1 MRIKTYLFVLFLLI
15 KSNLLFSQVAIN
27 IDGSSPN
34 NSAMLDV
41 KSNNKGFL
49 PPRMTHAEMNAI
61 PNPADGL
68 IIYCTDCRT
77 DGKGVMAIFI
87 DGNWNA
93 LKVNCYPPMTPILQT
108 QIPSSAGI
116 VWDWKG
122 VPYAIGYKWNL
133 TNDYASAFPMDTVT
147 TKTETGL
154 ACNTAYTRYVWA
166 YNACGIST
174 PLTLSQ
180 TTLTCSIPILSTTS
194 ASAIESTTA
203 TSGGDISKDGGSAV
217 IARGVCWST
226 SQNPTTG
233 NSKTSDG
240 SGTGT
245 FTSLITGLV
254 PGTTY
259 YIKAYATNSN
269 GTSYGTQLSF
279 TTLSD
284 LASLWPGIASSLS
297 TSSLSISYEVL
308 TDGGSAVTAHGVCY
322 GLAANP
328 DILGTKTLA
337 GSGTGSFTSILTGLN
352 AITTYHIRIYAT
364 NSAGTVYGPD
374 QLLTTWPNTPTVK
387 TNGIL
392 SDTPYTANG
401 GGEVTDNGGDN
412 ISQRGIC
419 YSTSSGP
426 SIADSKTSDGTGNGI
441 FASSLSGLLPN
452 TLYYAKAY
460 ATSWPSV
467 TGYGDQVSFT
477 TKSDIPALSTTAIS
491 NTKSTTATSG
501 GNITYDGGTPI
512 TVRGVCWSINANPTV
527 GNTRTFDGAGT
538 GVFTSDVTLL
548 NPGTTYYVRAY
559 ATNTAGKTGYGNQ
572 VTIQTNGYPALT
584 TTAITNISND
594 HASGGGNIVDDG
606 GATITLRGACWSTK
620 ENPTF
625 NDSRT
630 EDGPGKGVY
639 SSSIA
644 PLMMGTQYFVRA
656 YAVNATGTSYG
667 NQVSFTTLAG
677 VPSDVSDADGNI
689 YQELVIG
696 TQTWLVGNLKTTKYR
711 NGEPIE
717 NITLQGDW
725 KNASSGAYCWY
736 NNDITRKDKMGAL
749 YNFYAVTDPRNIAPE
764 GYHVA
769 TDADWA
775 TLRAFLGNNLKDGY
789 KLMASGPNDWLP
801 SYGTNTTQFTA
812 YPGGY
817 RYFSDGGF
825 YDSDSNEN
833 AGIQAYFWTTT
844 TFDIIKKQ
852 SIGWFLF
859 DGQINS
865 GAYDNTYGFSVRC
878 VHN

>member
-1 MRIKTYLFVLFLLI
+1 MRIKSCLLVLFLLI
-15 KSNLLFSQVAIN
+15 KSSLLFSQVAIN
-27 IDGSSPN
+27 ADGSNPN

-61 PNPADGL
+61 QNPAEGL

-77 DGKGVMAIFI
+77 DGKGVLATFF

-93 LKVNCYPPMTPILQT
+93 LNVNCYPPMVPIIQT

-122 VPYAIGYKWNL
+122 VPYATGYKWNIL
-133 TNDYASAFPMDTVT
+133 NDYSTATQLDTVT

-166 YNACGIST
+166 YNACGISM
-174 PLTLSQ
+174 PLTLAQ
-180 TTLTCSIPILSTTS
+180 TTLACFLPILTTTV
-194 ASAIESTTA
+194 ASSIASTTA
-203 TSGGDISKDGGSAV
+203 TSGGNITSDGGFA
-217 IARGVCWST
+217 ITARGVCWST
-226 SQNPTTG
+226 SQDPTTA
-233 NSKTSDG
+233 NSKTNDGTG
-240 SGTGT
+240 SGI

-259 YIKAYATNSN
+259 YLRTYATNAN
-269 GTSYGTQLSF
+269 GTSYGTQTSF

-284 LASLWPGIASSLS
+284 LATLWPGIAGSLS
-297 TSSLSISYEVL
+297 NSSLSISYEVL

-328 DILGTKTLA
+328 DLLGQKTVA
-337 GSGTGSFTSILTGLN
+337 GTGTGSFTSIVTGLN
-352 AITTYHIRIYAT
+352 AITTYHFRIYAT
-364 NSAGTVYGPD
+364 NSTGTAYSPD
-374 QLLTTWPNTPTVK
+374 QLLTTWPNKPTVK
-387 TNGIL
+387 SNGIL
-392 SDTPYTANG
+392 SDTPYTAIG

-419 YSTSSGP
+419 YSTSTDP
-426 SIADSKTSDGTGNGI
+426 TIADSKTSDGTGNGV
-441 FASSLSGLLPN
+441 FVSSLSGLLPN

-460 ATSWPSV
+460 AISWPSV
-467 TGYGDQVSFT
+467 IGYGDQVSFT
-477 TKSDIPALSTTAIS
+477 TKSDIPALTTTAIS

-501 GNITYDGGTPI
+501 GDITYDGGTVI
-512 TVRGVCWSINANPTV
+512 TVRGVCWSIAANPTV
-527 GNTRTFDGAGT
+527 ANTRTFDGTGD
-538 GVFTSDVTLL
+538 GVFSSDITLL

-594 HASGGGNIVDDG
+594 HASGGGNIFDDG
-606 GATITLRGACWSTK
+606 GATITLRGVCWSTK

-630 EDGPGKGVY
+630 EDGPGKGAY
-639 SSSIA
+639 SSSIT

-677 VPSDVSDADGNI
+677 VPGAATDGDGNI

-711 NGEPIE
+711 NGNPIE
-717 NITLQGDW
+717 NITLPGDW

-749 YNFYAVTDPRNIAPE
+749 YNFYAVTDPRNIAPD

-769 TDADWA
+769 TEADWA
-775 TLRAFLGNNLKDGY
+775 TLRAFLGNDLKDGY

-801 SYGTNTTQFTA
+801 SHGTNTTMFTA
-812 YPGGY
+812 YPAGY

-825 YDSDSNEN
+825 YDSDTNEN
-833 AGIQAYFWTTT
+833 AGIQSYFWTTDV
-844 TFDIIKKQ
+844 FDIVKKQ
-852 SIGWFLF
+852 AFGWVLF

-865 GAYDNTYGFSVRC
+865 GGYDYTYGFSVRC
-878 VHN
+878 VKN